1 MKVTRTIR
9 NSALAALA
17 AAATL
22 GGATA
27 AKAQD
32 IVAILTCPMGCGVME
47 GNTIFGTLMAKGGES
62 LIVAAQETPG
72 YMYNVRAMAEERR
85 WKKQV
90 FGTEDVIIQL
100 AMQGGGEEL
109 AQFLPEPI
117 PIKFKLLHGESY
129 WAQGKFFVTT
139 NPDIKSIEDM
149 KGKRISI
156 GLIGQ
161 SDWGVFPYLLLKHV
175 YGIDETNS
183 DIRRLNPGGLTQQ
196 LIDGTTDVAVTGYG
210 TDPDQQVHLI
220 TGPLRKLEASGKDL
234 HYLGTS
240 QEAIDQLNE
249 KFGTTFVA
257 RTIKAGTL
265 PSQDADFVSGFN
277 RGYKAAHPDFS
288 RGAGVPVRERRLQV
302 RGRDAQAQRARSDYD
317 RQDDARRTDR
327 GERPPRRRPGLPGAR
342 HQGQPHGQRAG
353 LLPAVGKS
361 LTTRSA
367 VRPDLGP
374 DRFLSWEIRRTCT
387 PADRGHAPPMR
398 LQVLPL

>member
-9 NSALAALA
+9 NSVLAAVA

-22 GGATA
+22 GGTTV

-47 GNTIFGTLMAKGGES
+47 ANTIFGTLMAKGGES

-100 AMQGGGEEL
+100 AIQGGSEEL

-129 WAQGKFFVTT
+129 WSQGKFFVTT

-210 TDPDQQVHLI
+210 TDPDQQFHLI

-240 QEAIDQLNE
+240 QEAIDELNGE
-249 KFGTTFVA
+249 VRHDVR
-257 RTIKAGTL
+257 RTDHPGGHPAEPG
-265 PSQDADFVSGFN
+265 
-277 RGYKAAHPDFS
+277 RGLRLRLQPRIQGGPPGLS

-327 GERPPRRRPGLPGAR
+327 GERPPRRHPGLPGAR
-342 HQGQPHGQRAG
+342 HLGQPHGQRAG
-353 LLPAVGKS
+353 HLPAVGKS
-361 LTTRSA
+361 
-367 VRPDLGP
+367 
-374 DRFLSWEIRRTCT
+374 
-387 PADRGHAPPMR
+387 
-398 LQVLPL
+398 